1 MLTKHSLFLSWLSET
16 VCACLYS
23 QTQEREEDQR
33 ILNLVGDALRLL
45 GNTLV
50 VLSDLRCNLATSPP
64 RHLYVVRPMAHYTHP
79 VLLQAGLPHMP
90 IPVGQHHTDLL
101 CEIIDDLY
109 QLWGKKMLMLKESIC
124 NKITLIWVERVMK
137 FRVSSCHLLGLIW
150 YDVSFCFLVV
160 FLDV

>member
-1 MLTKHSLFLSWLSET
+1 MKDYHLINSALSNMTCCSFFSPL
-16 VCACLYS
+16 LLHS

-50 VLSDLRCNLATSPP
+50 VLGDLRCNLATSPP

-90 IPVGQHHTDLL
+90 IPVGLTLL
-101 CEIIDDLY
+101 
-109 QLWGKKMLMLKESIC
+109 
-124 NKITLIWVERVMK
+124 
-137 FRVSSCHLLGLIW
+137 
-150 YDVSFCFLVV
+150 
-160 FLDV
+160 

>member
-1 MLTKHSLFLSWLSET
+1 M
-16 VCACLYS
+16 CACLYS

-79 VLLQAGLPHMP
+79 VLLQSGLPHMP

-101 CEIIDDLY
+101 CEIINLGRKSDEFQSIELSFI
-109 QLWGKKMLMLKESIC
+109 GAHLMRYIFL
-124 NKITLIWVERVMK
+124 
-137 FRVSSCHLLGLIW
+137 LLGGFSGCLETS
-150 YDVSFCFLVV
+150 VCFLTYAI
-160 FLDV
+160 F